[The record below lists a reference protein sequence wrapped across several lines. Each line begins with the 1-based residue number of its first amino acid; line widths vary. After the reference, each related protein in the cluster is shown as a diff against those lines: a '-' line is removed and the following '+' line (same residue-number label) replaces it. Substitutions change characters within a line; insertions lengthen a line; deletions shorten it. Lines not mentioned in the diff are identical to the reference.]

1 MEKKIHVFND
11 LQQFWH
17 HVDSVVHDCT
27 IRTGM
32 LFINGQLVARLSTK
46 KK

>member
-1 MEKKIHVFND
+1 MEKKIQVFND
-11 LQQFWH
+11 VETFFRY
-17 HVDSVVHDCT
+17 VDSVVHDCT

-32 LFINGQLVARLSTK
+32 LFINGQLVARLNTK